1 MAKHK
6 LILEDVFE
14 DVSFTLFA
22 IHCSLEDYRLA
33 YLLNKELGIGLSKND
48 EDLDYDTISASYSI
62 FEWED
67 IDHQTTW
74 NLVSNVCRKES
85 ETTSNEGS
93 LFGGENIALKTHNL
107 ISEFKTVDYF
117 LKISSEG
124 WLSHEKTILN
134 SIQKIPQIVTVYTVD
149 ATQLKSKNNL
159 IFN

>member
-6 LILEDVFE
+6 LILDDVFE
-14 DVSFTLFA
+14 DLSFTLIA
-22 IHCSLEDYRLA
+22 IHCSLEDFRLA
-33 YLLNKELGIGLSKND
+33 YLLNKELAINLKRNE

-62 FEWED
+62 FEWDD
-67 IDHQTTW
+67 INHQTTW
-74 NLVSNVCRKES
+74 SLVSNLCQKEA
-85 ETTSNEGS
+85 ETVPSTQS
-93 LFGGENIALKTHNL
+93 LFGNNDTTINTYHL

-124 WLSHEKTILN
+124 WFSHEKEILN
-134 SIQKIPQIVTVYTVD
+134 SIQNTPSIITAYTID